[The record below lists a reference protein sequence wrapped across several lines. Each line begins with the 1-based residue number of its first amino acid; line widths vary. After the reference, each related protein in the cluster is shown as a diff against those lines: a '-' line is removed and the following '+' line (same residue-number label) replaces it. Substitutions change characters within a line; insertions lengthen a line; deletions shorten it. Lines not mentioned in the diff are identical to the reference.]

1 MYVCEHSGKNWCL
14 TIIGIESRYLED
26 VIKILVVSDWL
37 ACNCWESL
45 AQSIS
50 VKELGL
56 SSHTI
61 FFHVLVELSS
71 LYFSNWICLQAAELC
86 SISNISQCISLHECF
101 HLKWVKR
108 LLF

>member
-1 MYVCEHSGKNWCL
+1 MICF
-14 TIIGIESRYLED
+14 ESSYLED

-37 ACNCWESL
+37 ACNFWESL

-50 VKELGL
+50 HKALGL

-61 FFHVLVELSS
+61 FFHVLVKLSS
-71 LYFSNWICLQAAELC
+71 LYVSNGLCLRAAELC
-86 SISNISQCISLHECF
+86 SISNLSQFISLHECL

>member
-1 MYVCEHSGKNWCL
+1 MICF
-14 TIIGIESRYLED
+14 ESSYLED

-50 VKELGL
+50 LGALGL

-61 FFHVLVELSS
+61 FFHVLIELSS
-71 LYFSNWICLQAAELC
+71 LYVSNGICLRAAELC
-86 SISNISQCISLHECF
+86 SISNISQFISLHECF